1 MGDHRSGSIRDY
13 AAFARGVLK
22 FLFCFIPYFRPSI
35 HSRFSEGSVRPHG
48 KTKLGFFPLPTAEAG
63 RLRNCLVFAPEF
75 TALDPCVG
83 DGVAFTRLL
92 EGTHAHQYGIEIDA
106 NRAEQARELGIE
118 TLHANTMDVR
128 CPAESVSLLYLNPP
142 YDLEVGQ
149 TNNQR
154 LELVFLE
161 HTYRWLEPGG
171 VLIFV
176 IPQPQLK
183 PCARTLSEYF
193 GDLRVYRLT
202 EPASVQYKQVAVLGK
217 RRKRHQ
223 HLRDS
228 ELLESVRWLE
238 VLAWKPDLDLLS
250 DKQAVFYEVPP
261 SGPVVLTNTGIPLD
275 EVEDLL
281 LDSAAY
287 RQASRFLLPRQRDVR
302 GRPLTPLHGG
312 HVGLLCTAGMLNGV
326 FGEGENRHIAH
337 WRSVKFTDHWEEEEE
352 DGTKILHDRERFSHE
367 LTLVFANGK
376 TQILTHEK
384 KDSE

>member
-1 MGDHRSGSIRDY
+1 M
-13 AAFARGVLK
+13 
-22 FLFCFIPYFRPSI
+22 
-35 HSRFSEGSVRPHG
+35 RPHG
-48 KTKLGFFPLPTAEAG
+48 KAKLGFFPLPTAEAE
-63 RLRNCLVFAPEF
+63 RLKNCLTCPDEF
-75 TALDPCVG
+75 SAVDPCVG
-83 DGVAFTRLL
+83 DGVAFTHLL
-92 EGTHAHQYGIEIDA
+92 GGTQARRYGIEIDA
-106 NRAEQARELGIE
+106 DRAERSASLGVD
-118 TLHANTMDVR
+118 TLQANTLNVR
-128 CPAESVSLLYLNPP
+128 CPADALSLLYLNPP
-142 YDLEVGQ
+142 YDFETGQ

-161 HTYRWLEPGG
+161 HTYRWLKPGG
-171 VLIFV
+171 VLVFV
-176 IPQPQLK
+176 IPQLQLK
-183 PCARTLSEYF
+183 PCARTLSEHF
-193 GDLRVYRLT
+193 VDLSVFRLT
-202 EPASVQYKQVAVLGK
+202 EPASVQYKQVVVLGR

-228 ELLESVRWLE
+228 DLLESVRWLE
-238 VLAWKPDLDLLS
+238 MLAWKTDLSALTDALAT
-250 DKQAVFYEVPP
+250 QYEIPP

-287 RQASRFLLPRQRDVR
+287 RQASRILLPKQGDVR

-312 HVGLLCTAGMLNGV
+312 HVGLLCTAGMLNGI
-326 FGEGENRHIAH
+326 FGEGEERHIAH

>member
-1 MGDHRSGSIRDY
+1 M
-13 AAFARGVLK
+13 
-22 FLFCFIPYFRPSI
+22 
-35 HSRFSEGSVRPHG
+35 RPHG
-48 KTKLGFFPLPTAEAG
+48 KAKLGFFPLPTAEAE
-63 RLRNCLVFAPEF
+63 RLKNCLTFPDEF
-75 TALDPCVG
+75 SAVDPCVG

-92 EGTHAHQYGIEIDA
+92 RGSQARRYGIEIDA
-106 NRAEQARELGIE
+106 DRAERSANLGVD
-118 TLHANTMDVR
+118 TLQANTLNVR
-128 CPAESVSLLYLNPP
+128 CPADALSLLYLNPP
-142 YDLEVGQ
+142 YDFETGQ

-161 HTYRWLEPGG
+161 HTYRWLKPGG
-171 VLIFV
+171 VLVFV

-183 PCARTLSEYF
+183 PCARTLSEHF
-193 GDLRVYRLT
+193 ADLNVFRLT
-202 EPASVQYKQVAVLGK
+202 EPASVQYKQVVVLGR

-223 HLRDS
+223 HLRDYD
-228 ELLESVRWLE
+228 LLESVRWLE
-238 VLAWKPDLDLLS
+238 MLAWKPDLSALTDALAT
-250 DKQAVFYEVPP
+250 QYEIPP

-287 RQASRFLLPRQRDVR
+287 RQASRILLPKQRDVR

-312 HVGLLCTAGMLNGV
+312 HVGLLCTAGMLNGI
-326 FGEGENRHIAH
+326 FGEGGGRHIAH

>member
-1 MGDHRSGSIRDY
+1 M
-13 AAFARGVLK
+13 
-22 FLFCFIPYFRPSI
+22 
-35 HSRFSEGSVRPHG
+35 RPHG
-48 KTKLGFFPLPTAEAG
+48 KTKLGFFPLPTAEAE
-63 RLRNCLVFAPEF
+63 RLRNCLTFAPEF
-75 TALDPCVG
+75 SALDPCVG
-83 DGVAFTRLL
+83 DGVAFTSLL
-92 EGTHAHQYGIEIDA
+92 RGARGYRYGIEVDA
-106 NRAEQARELGIE
+106 NRAEQARGLGIDS
-118 TLHANTMDVR
+118 LHANTMDVR
-128 CPAESVSLLYLNPP
+128 CPAESISLLYLNPP

-161 HTYRWLEPGG
+161 HTYRWLKPGG
-171 VLIFV
+171 VLVFV

-183 PCARTLSEYF
+183 PCARILSEHF
-193 GDLRVYRLT
+193 GDLAVYRLT
-202 EPASVQYKQVAVLGK
+202 EPESVQYKQVVVLGR

-228 ELLESVRWLE
+228 EFLESVRWLE
-238 VLAWKPDLDLLS
+238 MLAWKTDLSALTDALVT
-250 DKQAVFYEVPP
+250 QYEIPP
-261 SGPVVLTNTGIPLD
+261 SAPLTLTNTGIPLD
-275 EVEDLL
+275 EVENLL

-287 RQASRFLLPRQRDVR
+287 RQASRILLPKQRDVR

-326 FGEGENRHIAH
+326 FGEGEGRHIAH
-337 WRSVKFTDHWEEEEE
+337 WRSVKFTDHWEEDEE

>member
-1 MGDHRSGSIRDY
+1 M
-13 AAFARGVLK
+13 
-22 FLFCFIPYFRPSI
+22 
-35 HSRFSEGSVRPHG
+35 RPHG
-48 KTKLGFFPLPTAEAG
+48 KTKLGFFPLPIAEAD
-63 RLRNCLVFAPEF
+63 RLRSCLVFPEAF
-75 TALDPCVG
+75 SALDPCVG
-83 DGVAFTRLL
+83 DGAAFTHLL
-92 EGTHAHQYGIEIDA
+92 EGTQSHRYGIEIDA
-106 NRAEQARELGIE
+106 NRAEQARGLGIH
-118 TLHANTMDVR
+118 TLQANTMDVR
-128 CPAESVSLLYLNPP
+128 CSAEAISILYLNPP

-161 HTYRWLEPGG
+161 HTYRWLKPTG
-171 VLIFV
+171 VLVFV

-183 PCARTLSEYF
+183 PCARILTEHFSDVTIYK
-193 GDLRVYRLT
+193 LT
-202 EPASVQYKQVAVLGK
+202 EPASVKYKQVAVLGV

-228 ELLESVRWLE
+228 ALLDSVRRLEMLASNFDLE
-238 VLAWKPDLDLLS
+238 VLTCQLTS
-250 DKQAVFYEVPP
+250 RYEVPL
-261 SGPVVLTNTGIPLD
+261 SGPIALTNTGIPLD

-287 RQASRFLLPRQRDVR
+287 RQASRVLLPKHTDVR

-326 FGEGENRHIAH
+326 FGEGADRHIAH

-352 DGTKILHDRERFSHE
+352 SGTRIFHDRERFSHE
-367 LTLVFANGK
+367 LTLVFANGR

-384 KDSE
+384 KEAE